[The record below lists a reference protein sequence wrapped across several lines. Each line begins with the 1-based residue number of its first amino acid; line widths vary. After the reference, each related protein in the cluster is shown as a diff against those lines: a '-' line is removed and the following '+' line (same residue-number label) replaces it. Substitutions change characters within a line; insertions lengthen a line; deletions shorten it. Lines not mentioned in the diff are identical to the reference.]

1 MEKVILNEQLNV
13 CFNGETKIVT
23 FYFKYPV
30 WLPVSKQDAIDTY
43 DLRDEGDKIR
53 INYLKKSTHVF
64 TVTVPASNISC
75 VTMEPVRHV

>member
-1 MEKVILNEQLNV
+1 MEKVILNEQTNV
-13 CFNGETKIVT
+13 RFNGETKIVT

-30 WLPVSKQDAIDTY
+30 MLPAPEQDAIDAY

-64 TVTVPASNISC
+64 IVTVPTSNISC

>member
-1 MEKVILNEQLNV
+1 MEKVILNEQTNV
-13 CFNGETKIVT
+13 RFNGETKIVT

-43 DLRDEGDKIR
+43 DLRDEGGKIR

-64 TVTVPASNISC
+64 TVTIPVSNISC
-75 VTMEPVRHV
+75 ATWEPVRHV